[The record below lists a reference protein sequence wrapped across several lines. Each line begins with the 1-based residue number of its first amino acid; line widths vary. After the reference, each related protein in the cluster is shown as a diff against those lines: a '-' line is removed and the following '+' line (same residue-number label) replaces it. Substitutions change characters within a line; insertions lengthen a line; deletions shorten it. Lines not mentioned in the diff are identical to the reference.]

1 MRLNLPW
8 AAQTDDLG
16 AILLGSAP
24 RGSEP
29 ISMCPASGETLLPT
43 LLRSTTSPTA
53 RAVRSKARF
62 SLDCFHADRRDKF
75 ADRVRTGSMSA
86 RIASTLR
93 PQCGC
98 RA

>member
-43 LLRSTTSPTA
+43 LLRSARKRAFRLTASMPIDATNSPIA
-53 RAVRSKARF
+53 FEQVR
-62 SLDCFHADRRDKF
+62 
-75 ADRVRTGSMSA
+75 
-86 RIASTLR
+86 
-93 PQCGC
+93 
-98 RA
+98 